1 MKKKST
7 TLMQAERRL
16 RHATLQPVRIALARR
31 ARRRHQGVF
40 IGVTGSSAKSTTSAL
55 LGHLLAELGP
65 VTAQV
70 ASNTIGPLI
79 RTMRH
84 MPPDARHIVAE
95 LGVGRPGQMAPMAAL
110 YQPDIAVVTMIR
122 REHRSAF
129 RKLEAIADEKGALVR
144 ALRPDGLAVLNA
156 DDPLTRAMAGST
168 VARVLTFGWDAGA
181 DCRIVAA
188 TSTLPERLHL
198 QLSWRG
204 QDIFLQTRLI
214 GRHFAIPVAA
224 AATVAL
230 ARGLSADALRAALA
244 RFEPLVNRMRLTQI
258 PQGPDFLID
267 TIKAPYH
274 SLELAY
280 DVLDE
285 AKAPYRRIVL
295 GAISDTGLG
304 TYKTYRQAVA
314 RGLAIADEVIAIG
327 PDGGR
332 EWADPAES
340 QSGRYRR
347 FPTTRAAADHI
358 RTTARPGELIL
369 LKGSSNY
376 HLERI
381 SLQYEADIRCWE
393 TACGRGEA
401 CITCGLFAQDFEK
414 HRRIRRKRR
423 FLRLFARKAARV

>member
-129 RKLEAIADEKGALVR
+129 RKLEAIADEKG
-144 ALRPDGLAVLNA
+144 
-156 DDPLTRAMAGST
+156 T

-258 PQGPDFLID
+258 PKGPDFLID